1 MVRRTLVGSLLC
13 LSLAVPL
20 AIRGAD
26 DKSPD
31 AKKSK
36 AAAADATAKS
46 DAGTSD
52 DSKPKG
58 RLPNNWGKLGLTATQ
73 KEKVYSIEG
82 SYSAK
87 IEELRKMIG
96 DLESKR
102 DTEMHGVLT
111 ADQQKQLDSLTVDT
125 TKAKA
130 AKKAS
135 AADAK
140 SGKASDAKG
149 DSSNGAAKNASA
161 SK

>member
-1 MVRRTLVGSLLC
+1 MQKKSLVSSLLC
-13 LSLAVPL
+13 LTLALPMVL
-20 AIRGAD
+20 RAAD
-26 DKSPD
+26 DQSPD
-31 AKKSK
+31 AKKLK
-36 AAAADATAKS
+36 AAAADSTAKA
-46 DAGTSD
+46 DAKLD

-58 RLPNNWGKLGLTATQ
+58 RLPNNWGKLGLTAAQ
-73 KEKVYSIEG
+73 KDKVYSIAG
-82 SYSAK
+82 SYATK
-87 IEELRKMIG
+87 IEELQKMIG

-102 DTEMHGVLT
+102 DTEMHGILT
-111 ADQQKQLDSLTVDT
+111 ADQQKQLDSLTVDS

-140 SGKASDAKG
+140 SGKATDSKG